1 MKPDVNNKAVYA
13 RRDIKKTSE
22 RAQVSSLSS
31 VACPAYMKNLDLIL
45 GTYKWKDLGY

>member
-1 MKPDVNNKAVYA
+1 MKPDVNSKAVYA
-13 RRDIKKTSE
+13 RRDNNSSE

-45 GTYKWKDLGY
+45 GTYK